1 MRWRQLGVSDEI
13 TPTSRVAAQRILA
26 VSAELLEQPRA
37 KGPMRN
43 APIGFVVAIMNSLAE
58 ATMDYVVL
66 DPTNSK
72 KHCEVGFDTPWRVMA

>member
-1 MRWRQLGVSDEI
+1 MRSRSSVYPTRSRPRAAWRHNGFWQ
-13 TPTSRVAAQRILA
+13 
-26 VSAELLEQPRA
+26 SAPKLLEQPRA